1 MKEYIKLILTS
12 CFLLQIR
19 SLCKINLFFALLFA
33 PGLCLAD
40 WNVRGMNNVSSI
52 NKADISSGAAI
63 SISLSGQR
71 APSFNYVCNT
81 PNGQQQRNV
90 WKYLVWFIED
100 IKINNR
106 GVSFKL
112 PAVLYDSVAA
122 SGYFTVEKGEWIDGG
137 NTLVIV
143 GRDIAAGLR
152 QTNCGPGMSYS
163 FSSSFSGEAVGEA
176 LPAGI
181 HTLTFKLRVMRI
193 QDSGDAQHAY
203 NLAISNR
210 ARSQPT
216 TLSAPISISSYCTNN
231 NVSSVTLDH
240 GSFAAGTGNGQEA
253 SATVEYECNL
263 KTSKPQI
270 TFTGADVI
278 SGNQVKICDG
288 LFSVLSATTD
298 KTQGYNFKTVFKSTL
313 SGNASSSCVGAFSK
327 NAVAV
332 ISPP

>member
-1 MKEYIKLILTS
+1 
-12 CFLLQIR
+12 
-19 SLCKINLFFALLFA
+19 
-33 PGLCLAD
+33 
-40 WNVRGMNNVSSI
+40 MNNTASI
-52 NKADISSGAAI
+52 THAAI
-63 SISLSGQR
+63 SSDASISISVSGQR
-71 APSFNYVCNT
+71 SPSYNYVCNV
-81 PNGQQQRNV
+81 PSGQTIYNTWR
-90 WKYLVWFIED
+90 YLVWFIED
-100 IKINNR
+100 IKVNNTA
-106 GVSFKL
+106 VLFNA
-112 PAVLYDSVAA
+112 PAVLYDSVAMG
-122 SGYFTVEKGEWIDGG
+122 GYFTVDKSEWIDGG
-137 NTLVIV
+137 KTLVIV
-143 GRDIAAGLR
+143 GRDLVRGIR
-152 QTNCGPGMSYS
+152 ESSCRPGATYN
-163 FSSSFSGEAVGEA
+163 FSSSFKGKPVGIA
-176 LPAGI
+176 LPAGT
-181 HTLTFKLRVMRI
+181 HMLTFNLRVMRI

-231 NVSSVTLDH
+231 NVSSVTLAH